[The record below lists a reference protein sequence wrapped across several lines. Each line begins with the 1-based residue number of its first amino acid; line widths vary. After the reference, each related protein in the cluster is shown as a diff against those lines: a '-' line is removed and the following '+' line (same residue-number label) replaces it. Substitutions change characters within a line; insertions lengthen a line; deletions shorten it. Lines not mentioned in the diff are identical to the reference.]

1 MERPGTGPQL
11 DISGL
16 AGGFLTI
23 VVTIFVA
30 ELTDKDALLLLS
42 LATRMS
48 PLLVFAAGA
57 VAFTISS
64 AIIVLLGSFL
74 VEYVPIFWV
83 KIAGG
88 VIMIGYAALEYLLGL
103 RAEKNPDKKVEKFS
117 KNLGKREA
125 YAFLGILV
133 SLIVLDLAGDGT
145 ELVTI
150 VFVAQFANALLVFAG
165 AVTALVAAS
174 AVEAALGSRL
184 STLLSA
190 KKIRY
195 VSVVVFLVIGSV
207 IILTSGILR

>member
-1 MERPGTGPQL
+1 L

-16 AGGFLTI
+16 AGAFLTI
-23 VVTIFVA
+23 VITIFVA

-42 LATRMS
+42 LATRMR

-64 AIIVLLGSFL
+64 AIIVVLGSVL
-74 VEYVPIFWV
+74 IEYVPILWV
-83 KIAGG
+83 RLAGG
-88 VIMIGYAALEYLLGL
+88 AIMLGYAALEYLQGL
-103 RAEKNPDKKVEKFS
+103 RAEKNPEKKVEKFS
-117 KNLGKREA
+117 KNFGRREA

-150 VFVAQFANALLVFAG
+150 VFVAQFGNALLVFAG
-165 AVTALVAAS
+165 AVVALVGAS

-184 STLLSA
+184 SSLLSA

-195 VSVVVFLVIGSV
+195 VSVVVFVIIGTI
-207 IILTSGILR
+207 IILTSGILP

>member
-1 MERPGTGPQL
+1 M

-150 VFVAQFANALLVFAG
+150 VFVAQFGNALLVFAG

-174 AVEAALGSRL
+174 AVEATLGSRL

-195 VSVVVFLVIGSV
+195 VSVVVFLIIGSV
-207 IILTSGILR
+207 IILTSGILP

>member
-1 MERPGTGPQL
+1 M

-42 LATRMS
+42 LATRMR

-74 VEYVPIFWV
+74 VEYVPILWV

-174 AVEAALGSRL
+174 AVEATLGSRL

-195 VSVVVFLVIGSV
+195 VSVVVFLIIGSV
-207 IILTSGILR
+207 IILTSGILP

>member
-1 MERPGTGPQL
+1 MIGDRAQL
-11 DISGL
+11 DISAF
-16 AGGFLTI
+16 AGGFLT
-23 VVTIFVA
+23 VVGTIFVA

-42 LATRMS
+42 LATKMR
-48 PLLVFAAGA
+48 PLLVFAAGSI
-57 VAFTISS
+57 AFTIST
-64 AIIVLLGSFL
+64 AIIVLLGSVL

-88 VIMIGYAALEYLLGL
+88 AIMLGYALLEYLRGL
-103 RAEKNPDKKVEKFS
+103 RAEKSPEKKEERFS
-117 KNLGKREA
+117 KNFGKREV

-150 VFVAQFANALLVFAG
+150 VFVAQFRNALLVFAG
-165 AVTALVAAS
+165 AVVALVGAS

-184 STLLSA
+184 GVLLSA

-195 VSVVVFLVIGSV
+195 VSVIVFLIIGSV
-207 IILTSGILR
+207 IILTSGILQ